1 MKLFKI
7 TDCGSVMWV
16 VCETYGDAS
25 FLWRKRYT
33 VDREPDVIEL
43 VATENGLIYKR
54 TDRD

>member
-1 MKLFKI
+1 
-7 TDCGSVMWV
+7 MWV